1 MTQEDEDIHS
11 SARELVNRL
20 GHEALPYVQ
29 SRIAKLSERGMGSEL
44 DQTCVSQRA
53 SKVSRLR
60 SHKLAKS

>member
-44 DQTCVSQRA
+44 DQTVNARVKSYHCGG
-53 SKVSRLR
+53 
-60 SHKLAKS
+60 AKGYHFAR